1 MTDNGCINKNN
12 SLFGKLLNNI
22 VFRTLIFDQVRAIHR
37 ELKLN
42 TAGFSCDL
50 LWAVKHGHVGI
61 FMERVKRDQIQYH
74 QLFAQP
80 AILWH
85 FCKHV
90 RALSDFREIHNKF
103 SKSFTLD
110 AIDALFIRCEP
121 AIIDYLFTHCPNQ
134 EFTKRAIR
142 NAVWN
147 GHLAVVQRIA
157 SKYKYT
163 KETWAR
169 LMAVAAER
177 NNTEM
182 FQYIWN
188 RAERDRFWSAKAVDA
203 FAAHPNQPM
212 IEMIFNEMD
221 EQDERFAVVYKQQK
235 PLRTFRPPKRSYYAF
250 AISRSL
256 QLSRYLYMKNQ
267 TCLMWGIDYYPEDLI
282 CGRTPST
289 TFKQLTVIRAIF
301 LTRSRL

>member
-1 MTDNGCINKNN
+1 MLRKKMTDNGCINKNN

-42 TAGFSCDL
+42 TAGFNCDL

-110 AIDALFIRCEP
+110 AIDTLFIRCSP

-157 SKYKYT
+157 GKYKYT

-182 FQYIWN
+182 FQYFGN
-188 RAERDRFWSAKAVDA
+188 RAKRDRFWSAKAVDSFVLSSSRDQDYKA
-203 FAAHPNQPM
+203 MLEKASLNSIIYFMSMCPSSAAALVREHAK
-212 IEMIFNEMD
+212 E
-221 EQDERFAVVYKQQK
+221 
-235 PLRTFRPPKRSYYAF
+235 LT
-250 AISRSL
+250 
-256 QLSRYLYMKNQ
+256 
-267 TCLMWGIDYYPEDLI
+267 DLEKI
-282 CGRTPST
+282 TYFS
-289 TFKQLTVIRAIF
+289 KIM
-301 LTRSRL
+301 